1 MAVFSVGDD
10 GGGGGGM
17 QEIRRSGGEE
27 RNKMA
32 SESSPLLTAINVTSV
47 GITSTC
53 HPSHPSFASIIIM
66 KTVMFLDDKYVLLC
80 VGQCARLYVF
90 FVCVFAY
97 VFSIVCMCVCVLFR
111 ECP

>member
-53 HPSHPSFASIIIM
+53 HPSHP
-66 KTVMFLDDKYVLLC
+66 LL
-80 VGQCARLYVF
+80 
-90 FVCVFAY
+90 
-97 VFSIVCMCVCVLFR
+97 
-111 ECP
+111 